1 MEAGMQH
8 RKLLELVETDIESMD
23 LDHLRRVQLLL
34 QSDLWGI
41 GIRLDGCKNMES
53 TKIAVLEAER
63 GRIAVAINDAE
74 NRIKK
79 LSAVG

>member
-1 MEAGMQH
+1 MQH

-23 LDHLRRVQLLL
+23 LEHLRRVQLLL

-41 GIRLDGCKNMES
+41 GIRLDGRKNMES
-53 TKIAVLEAER
+53 HRIAVLEAER
-63 GRIAVAINDAE
+63 GRIAVAINGVE